1 MTRVIYYKVLL
12 HYAQFIFA
20 DKEKSKKMAQQRKGK
35 KNLQQFLWEG
45 GPFRVA
51 IIVAKSQYLGTKHFQ
66 VKFTWIH
73 QASFCFLVPKTSLT
87 QPFIRHANKK

>member
-1 MTRVIYYKVLL
+1 MHSLSLL
-12 HYAQFIFA
+12 T
-20 DKEKSKKMAQQRKGK
+20 KKRARKWHSREREK

-87 QPFIRHANKK
+87 RPFIRHANKK